1 MTFVIN
7 NDVWAVRF
15 VRPYSNYLKR
25 SDGSI
30 TIGMTDGRTRTVYI
44 ADILRGRLL
53 DKVIAHEL
61 THCFMFSY
69 DIEIDIEQ
77 EEFIA
82 DFIATYG
89 RDLVYLLDSLMQKIK
104 TA

>member
-1 MTFVIN
+1 M
-7 NDVWAVRF
+7 
-15 VRPYSNYLKR
+15 RPGSRYLKR
-25 SDGSI
+25 SDGSV
-30 TIGMTDGRTRTVYI
+30 TIGMTDGNTRTVYV
-44 ADILRGRLL
+44 ADILTGRLL

-69 DIEIDIEQ
+69 NIEIDIDQ

-89 RDLVYLLDSLMQKIK
+89 RNLVYLLDDIMRQVK
-104 TA
+104 TG